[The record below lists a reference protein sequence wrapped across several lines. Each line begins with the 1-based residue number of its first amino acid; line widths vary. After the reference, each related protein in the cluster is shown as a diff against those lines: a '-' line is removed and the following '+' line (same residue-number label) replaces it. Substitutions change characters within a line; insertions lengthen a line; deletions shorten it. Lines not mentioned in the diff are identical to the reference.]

1 MSNISKHITY
11 KEATFSIT
19 AIRKGYDNT
28 PSEAVISR
36 MKAVAG
42 FLFEPLRT
50 GLGGHKIRVSSFYRS
65 PKVNKA
71 VGGAKYSSHMYGN
84 AIDLVAYEDTPIT
97 NAQIFYYTLHH
108 LCFDQLIWEHGDKDE
123 PAWVHISFKSDSK
136 NRNEVL
142 RAFSKNGKT
151 HYTDF
156 KIK

>member
-11 KEATFSIT
+11 EEATFSIT

-28 PSEAVISR
+28 PSESVVFR
-36 MKAVAG
+36 MKAVANL
-42 FLFEPLRT
+42 LFEPLRR
-50 GLGGHKIRVSSFYRS
+50 GLGDYKLRVSSFYRS

-71 VGGAKYSSHMYGN
+71 VGGSRYSAHMYGN
-84 AIDLVAYEDTPIT
+84 AIDIQSYKDTPIT
-97 NAQIFYYTLHH
+97 NAQIFYYTLYH

-123 PAWVHISFKSDSK
+123 PAWVHRSFKSDSK
-136 NRNEVL
+136 NSNQVL
-142 RAFSKNGKT
+142 RAFSKDGKT